1 VISFLIR
8 ENLDNLGW
16 LNSRGES
23 FKMYRW
29 HAKMICG
36 IIMFIDMPICF
47 LLPVKMTDVFR
58 RWGARGQMVLDV
70 LTCFA
75 GGVFLASYLVF
86 MAPAVRVLI
95 EDNFMT
101 PNRIAYPLPDMIIGL
116 GFFGMMMIDK
126 LVKFISKKTMGHK
139 KRVNVDDN
147 KIDDNHIK
155 MGNGVDIE
163 ANEISRLTNS
173 NASNLHRQVSGII
186 TENEDDSSD
195 DEFDRS
201 DIGATLSP
209 NQVAILS
216 GVVKIDSSQ
225 TCSRRQSIV
234 EAAEESTESMTRSIV
249 MMLAL
254 SIDSVLEGMTI
265 GLKKT
270 VVEVW
275 AIFIGIIVH
284 ESVIAFCLG
293 LQLVRLHKR
302 FLPVLLASIV
312 YTLMNPIGVIVATLV
327 YETMESDHRVELAN
341 GILQALTSGCFIYI
355 IFYEFLEGQINQS
368 TPFIKILATFVG
380 YIFLASFAAIPGS
393 NPYDYGDVAS
403 VEKLSHNITN
413 NTALLF

>member
-1 VISFLIR
+1 
-8 ENLDNLGW
+8 
-16 LNSRGES
+16 
-23 FKMYRW
+23 MYRW
-29 HAKMICG
+29 QAKMVCG
-36 IIMFIDMPICF
+36 IIMFVDMPICF
-47 LLPVKMTDVFR
+47 LLPVKMAGVFR
-58 RWGARGQMVLDV
+58 RWGTRGQFVLDV

-95 EDNFMT
+95 EVNLMT

-126 LVKFISKKTMGHK
+126 LVKIISKKTMGRK
-139 KRVNVDDN
+139 QRVETDEN
-147 KIDDNHIK
+147 KSNESHLK
-155 MGNGVDIE
+155 MENGRDIAVTE
-163 ANEISRLTNS
+163 MSKLGNS
-173 NASNLHRQVSGII
+173 NASNLHRQISGVVE
-186 TENEDDSSD
+186 ENEDEGSEL
-195 DEFDRS
+195 EFDRS
-201 DIGATLSP
+201 NIGATLSP
-209 NQVAILS
+209 NQVALLS
-216 GVVKIDSSQ
+216 GTSKIDSSQ
-225 TCSRRQSIV
+225 NLSRRQSII

-355 IFYEFLEGQINQS
+355 IFYEILEGQINQN
-368 TPFIKILATFVG
+368 TPFSKILATFIG

-393 NPYDYGDVAS
+393 NPYDYGD
-403 VEKLSHNITN
+403 LSSSEIKAYN
-413 NTALLF
+413 NTANDTGLIL

>member
-1 VISFLIR
+1 
-8 ENLDNLGW
+8 
-16 LNSRGES
+16 
-23 FKMYRW
+23 
-29 HAKMICG
+29 MICG

-47 LLPVKMTDVFR
+47 LLPVKMVDVFQK
-58 RWGARGQMVLDV
+58 WGTRGQLVLDV

-95 EDNFMT
+95 EDNLMT

-116 GFFGMMMIDK
+116 GFFGMMTIDK
-126 LVKFISKKTMGHK
+126 LVKFISKKTKNGNKTRVEVDEK
-139 KRVNVDDN
+139 KLNESHS
-147 KIDDNHIK
+147 KL
-155 MGNGVDIE
+155 GNGTDVE
-163 ANEISRLTNS
+163 TTEMSRLA
-173 NASNLHRQVSGII
+173 ASDLHRQISGVIV
-186 TENEDDSSD
+186 ESEDEGSEA
-195 DEFDRS
+195 EFDRNN
-201 DIGATLSP
+201 IGTILSP
-209 NQVAILS
+209 NQVAMLS
-216 GVVKIDSSQ
+216 GAARIGSVQ
-225 TCSRRQSIV
+225 TFSRRQSII

-270 VVEVW
+270 VIEVW

-293 LQLVRLHKR
+293 LQLVRLHRR
-302 FLPVLLASIV
+302 FLPVFLASIV

-327 YETMESDHRVELAN
+327 YENMESDHRVELAN

-355 IFYEFLEGQINQS
+355 IFYEILEGQINQN
-368 TPFIKILATFVG
+368 TPFSKILATFVG

-393 NPYDYGDVAS
+393 NPYDYGDIPS
-403 VEKLSHNITN
+403 TKMLLYNNTN
-413 NTALLF
+413 NTELLV

>member
-1 VISFLIR
+1 
-8 ENLDNLGW
+8 
-16 LNSRGES
+16 
-23 FKMYRW
+23 MYRW

-47 LLPVKMTDVFR
+47 LLPVKMADVFR
-58 RWGARGQMVLDV
+58 RWGERGQFVLDI

-95 EDNFMT
+95 EVNLMI

-139 KRVNVDDN
+139 AHEEVGEHKLNESHV
-147 KIDDNHIK
+147 KI
-155 MGNGVDIE
+155 GNGSDVTATE
-163 ANEISRLTNS
+163 MSKLTNS
-173 NASNLHRQVSGII
+173 NASNLHRQISGVIDD
-186 TENEDDSSD
+186 NEDEGSEA
-195 DEFDRS
+195 EFDRS

-216 GVVKIDSSQ
+216 GASRIDSSQ
-225 TCSRRQSIV
+225 TCSRRQSII
-234 EAAEESTESMTRSIV
+234 EAAEEGTESMTRSVV

-302 FLPVLLASIV
+302 LLPVVLASIV

-355 IFYEFLEGQINQS
+355 IFYEILEGQINQS
-368 TPFIKILATFVG
+368 TPFSKILATFIG

-393 NPYDYGDVAS
+393 NPYDYGDTES
-403 VEKLSHNITN
+403 SETLSYN
-413 NTALLF
+413 NTTTLPV